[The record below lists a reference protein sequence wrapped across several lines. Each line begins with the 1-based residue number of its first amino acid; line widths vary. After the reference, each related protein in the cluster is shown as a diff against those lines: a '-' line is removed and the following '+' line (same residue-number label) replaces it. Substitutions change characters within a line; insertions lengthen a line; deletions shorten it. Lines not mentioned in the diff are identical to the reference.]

1 MNSLLLDTHILL
13 WYVNEPDLLSD
24 KIKQAIDTYDK
35 VYVSAISCF
44 EINWLVRHNRVV
56 LPNGLNYT
64 AWITRIQELT
74 DVEFLNIT
82 PEIASLSVELFE
94 HHKDPWDRLIIATA
108 LIHDCHLASV
118 DTKFPLYQE
127 LNNKLIN

>member
-1 MNSLLLDTHILL
+1 M
-13 WYVNEPDLLSD
+13 
-24 KIKQAIDTYDK
+24 
-35 VYVSAISCF
+35 
-44 EINWLVRHNRVV
+44 
-56 LPNGLNYT
+56 LPNGFNYT

-74 DVEFLNIT
+74 DIEFLNIT